1 MTPQDYA
8 LIPNTT
14 AYIRPPQPLLILPQH
29 GTQYQITQI
38 KEQYYHELHMFNECN
53 TVEKILTQQIVDAID
68 SKFLTAIR
76 DPVTHQI
83 TLSIPDI
90 IDHIFGNYGDV
101 TAEELR
107 ELQEQV
113 EQLPYQPAEHVD
125 TIFTKIDMLTEVTK
139 IAKQPLIQEQKISIA
154 YLLLQKTRK
163 YKSDLNAWNR
173 RTANTRIWPS
183 LKTEKRAAQKAL

>member
-14 AYIRPPQPLLILPQH
+14 AYIQPSQPLLILPQN
-29 GTQYQITQI
+29 GMQYQITQA
-38 KEQYYHELHMFNECN
+38 KEQYYDELYMFNECN

-68 SKFLTAIR
+68 PKFLTVISY
-76 DPVTHQI
+76 PVMHQI

-90 IDHIFGNYGDV
+90 IDHLFDDYGDV

-113 EQLPYQPAEHVD
+113 EQLLYQPAEPVD
-125 TIFTKIDMLTEVTK
+125 TIFIKIDTLARVAK
-139 IAKQPLIQEQKISIA
+139 IAK
-154 YLLLQKTRK
+154 
-163 YKSDLNAWNR
+163 
-173 RTANTRIWPS
+173 
-183 LKTEKRAAQKAL
+183 